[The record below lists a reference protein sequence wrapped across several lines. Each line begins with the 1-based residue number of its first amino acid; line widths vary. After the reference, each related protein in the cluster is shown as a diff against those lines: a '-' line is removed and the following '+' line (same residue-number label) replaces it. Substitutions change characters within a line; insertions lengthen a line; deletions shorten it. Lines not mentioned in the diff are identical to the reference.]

1 MRCGPRATRRVE
13 SRRGY
18 RTLGRGRKGSRRARP
33 DGRNMVLT
41 WHRCRELARRREPN
55 RARSGRT
62 TDAATRARRLRGD
75 LLRARRFRADVA
87 RRQGLRDPC
96 GRLHR
101 LQELPRGAHHPRR
114 RRRPRRD
121 RVRPARVPRLRASFH
136 AAGRC
141 GRSRASS
148 RSRRDIPGT
157 ASRSSN
163 GRSRKLRVRR
173 RSSTCRT
180 SSRRSAAAA
189 ADETSQER
197 PAHAGPG

>member
-1 MRCGPRATRRVE
+1 
-13 SRRGY
+13 
-18 RTLGRGRKGSRRARP
+18 
-33 DGRNMVLT
+33 MVLT
-41 WHRCRELARRREPN
+41 RHRCRELARRREPN

-121 RVRPARVPRLRASFH
+121 RVRAARVPRLRRASTRPDDVVDH
-136 AAGRC
+136 GLHRGPERTSLGPRAEARVAGAGSCASGDDRQRAGRRAAGARRPPQTRPRRS
-141 GRSRASS
+141 GRLTLDRAQAHRNGCRHLVRARRTCTPPKKRSSSCSRATALSS
-148 RSRRDIPGT
+148 
-157 ASRSSN
+157 
-163 GRSRKLRVRR
+163 
-173 RSSTCRT
+173 
-180 SSRRSAAAA
+180 
-189 ADETSQER
+189 
-197 PAHAGPG
+197 